1 MLAVS
6 KHKLKEMA
14 SMGEVSIVGV
24 DLAGLAPV
32 TGHSGSCVL
41 SCDELSGRAHFGV
54 SVMPANGGR

>member
-1 MLAVS
+1 
-6 KHKLKEMA
+6 
-14 SMGEVSIVGV
+14 MGEVSIIGV